1 MNLFETFAG
10 VAVRRPIAV
19 CVTAAAVALVGGL
32 SLNEL
37 PIDLLPNIKT
47 PSVVVAV
54 SAGDRSPEEMQRLY
68 GERLENQVL
77 SVRGVR
83 SVEQIARI
91 GRLVATVHLDW
102 ETSVDNAVIDI
113 GSALSGLSSDPQVNY
128 VSIRRFDPS
137 QEPILTMGMLAIE
150 EGRPD
155 LIGLRQIARR
165 QVATALETLPGVA
178 EVRVVGG
185 RMREISVHF
194 DEFRGAEFG
203 ITMNALDGAIRDAN
217 RDFSPG
223 VIEDQ
228 GQIYT
233 IRGRARYEDINDI
246 KDVVVRFMPPQIAGG
261 ARVPIRVRDVADVVE
276 SEREHDHV
284 VLVNG
289 REGIAM
295 SVYKEAGANTV
306 TVSNT
311 INVALDGAVADLPG
325 VEVHTIADNATL
337 VVEALDDLRL
347 AAGLGIALAILVLAV
362 FLRSVG
368 ATFIVS
374 AAVPVSI
381 FAALFCMSFSDHS
394 LNIITLGGLALG
406 AGMLVDNAIV
416 VVESMYRRIRLGDT
430 PAEAAKKGTGLVA
443 GAITASTLTTCV
455 VFIPVFF
462 VQGLAAR
469 LIDGIA
475 FTVVISLGA
484 SLLVAIFLIPAL
496 GRWFLTPAKVDEVG
510 EVIPERV
517 PLMRRAVEKIVRGF
531 LRVPFLIVL
540 LSALLVGG
548 AVWQLLKLGTE
559 LLPPSDPKQFSIRYI
574 GQSGQRVEATTNVI
588 SGLESSIREAAPD
601 FVAATLAEVGRLPED
616 ERIIRRESTEEH
628 TARLTIRLTDTEES
642 PPPTAYANALQDDL
656 DQIPNAEVE
665 WELNRSALSEVL
677 DSGAA
682 PVVVEISGSTLYEIR
697 EVTDAVSARM
707 TELDEIWNVR
717 STFEGGPPELR
728 IKLNRS
734 IADALQIDVDTVA
747 SVIESSLEG
756 KEITRLSVG
765 DEEYPIMLQID
776 KPTQE
781 ELKNVTFTTSAGV
794 KVSIGQVA
802 VFEEMTGARE
812 ILRKNQRLTSQI
824 TALVTDGYTLPQAIG
839 AVDEILQ
846 EQQLALGM
854 TAQLGG
860 TEQER
865 AATFGELQ
873 LAAIL
878 AFVLVLM
885 VLAGTFESLLQP
897 ITILYA
903 IPLALVG
910 VAATLVPLGNPLGV
924 MSMLGLIVLSGVA
937 VNDAVLLIVTAKQI
951 MLEGKDR
958 VTALSEAA
966 GIRLRPIT
974 MTTLTTAL
982 ALFPL
987 LFGGGEGAVLRQ
999 PMALTIIGGLVASTL
1014 GSLFILPCLYLTI
1027 DKFADL
1033 FRRNKNRD
1041 TAVVSA

>member
-1 MNLFETFAG
+1 MNFFESCAG

-19 CVTAAAVALVGGL
+19 CATAVAVALVGIF

-37 PIDLLPNIKT
+37 PIDLLPDIKT
-47 PSVVVAV
+47 PSVVIAV
-54 SAGDRSPEEMQRLY
+54 NAGDRPPEEMQRLY
-68 GERLENQVL
+68 GERLENLVL
-77 SVRGVR
+77 SVQGVR
-83 SVEQIARI
+83 SVEQIART

-102 ETSVDNAVIDI
+102 ESDVDNAVIDI
-113 GSALSGLSSDPQVNY
+113 GSALSSLSSDPQIDY
-128 VSIRRFDPS
+128 VTIRRFDPS
-137 QEPILTMGMLAIE
+137 QEPILTLGMLAKE
-150 EGRPD
+150 EGNPD

-165 QVATALETLPGVA
+165 QIATALETLPGVA
-178 EVRVVGG
+178 EVRVIGG
-185 RMREISVHF
+185 RKREISVHF
-194 DEFRGAEFG
+194 DEFRAAEFG
-203 ITMNALDGAIRDAN
+203 ITLDQLHSRIAAEN
-217 RDFSPG
+217 REFSAG

-228 GQIYT
+228 GQIFT
-233 IRGRARYEDINDI
+233 IRGVTRYEDINDI
-246 KDVVVRFMPPQIAGG
+246 ENVVVQFLQPQTGG
-261 ARVPIRVRDVADVVE
+261 ARIAVRVHDVADVVE
-276 SEREHDHV
+276 SEQEHDHV

-289 REGIAM
+289 REGVGL

-311 INVALDGAVADLPG
+311 IKEALAGAVEDLPG
-325 VEVHTIADNATL
+325 VDVHEISDNATL

-381 FAALFCMSFSDHS
+381 LAAIFCMSFSDHS

-484 SLLVAIFLIPAL
+484 SLFVAIFLIPAL
-496 GRWFLTPAKVDEVG
+496 GRWFLTPAKVDDQG
-510 EVIPERV
+510 AVIPERV
-517 PLMRRAVEKIVRGF
+517 PLTRRAVEKIVRGF
-531 LRVPFLIVL
+531 LRVPFLIVV
-540 LSALLVGG
+540 LSAGIVGG

-588 SGLESSIREAAPD
+588 GGLESSIRESVPEY
-601 FVAATLAEVGRLPED
+601 VAATLAEIGRLPDD
-616 ERIIRRESTEEH
+616 ERTIRREAAEEN
-628 TARLTIRLTDTEES
+628 TARLTVRITDES
-642 PPPTAYANALQDDL
+642 PPANAYANALRDDL
-656 DQIPNAEVE
+656 DQIPNADVE

-677 DSGAA
+677 DSGDA
-682 PVVVEISGSTLYEIR
+682 PVVVEIAGSTLYDIR
-697 EVTDAVSARM
+697 EVTESVQNKM
-707 TELDEIWNVR
+707 LELDELWNVR
-717 STFEGGPPELR
+717 SSFEGGPPELR
-728 IKLNRS
+728 VKLNRS
-734 IADALQIDVDTVA
+734 MADALQINVRTVA
-747 SVIESSLEG
+747 EVIQSSLEG
-756 KEITRLSVG
+756 REITRLAVG

-776 KPTQE
+776 KPTRE
-781 ELKNVTFTTSAGV
+781 ELKDVTFTTSTGI
-794 KVSIGQVA
+794 KTTIGEVTE
-802 VFEEMTGARE
+802 FEEVSGARE

-824 TALVTDGYTLPQAIG
+824 TALVSEDYTLPQAIA
-839 AVDEILQ
+839 AVDSILQ
-846 EQQLALGM
+846 QQPLTLGM

-860 TEQER
+860 AEQER
-865 AATFGELQ
+865 ATTFSELQ

-878 AFVLVLM
+878 AFILVLM

-910 VAATLVPLGNPLGV
+910 VAVALVPMGNPLGV

-937 VNDAVLLIVTAKQI
+937 VNDAVLLIVTAKQL
-951 MLEGKDR
+951 MQDGKDR

-982 ALFPL
+982 ALTPL

-999 PMALTIIGGLVASTL
+999 PMALTIIGGLVASTI
-1014 GSLFILPCLYLTI
+1014 GSLFILPCLYLTF

-1033 FRRNKNRD
+1033 FRRKNRD
-1041 TAVVSA
+1041 SAVEVT

>member
-1 MNLFETFAG
+1 MSFFESCAG

-19 CVTAAAVALVGGL
+19 CATAIAVALVGIFSL
-32 SLNEL
+32 SEL
-37 PIDLLPNIKT
+37 PIDLLPDIKT
-47 PSVVVAV
+47 PSVVIAV
-54 SAGDRSPEEMQRLY
+54 NSGDRPPEEMQRLY
-68 GERLENQVL
+68 GERLENLVL
-77 SVRGVR
+77 SVSGVR
-83 SVEQIARI
+83 SVEQVART

-102 ETSVDNAVIDI
+102 DSDLDNAVIDI
-113 GSALSGLSSDPQVNY
+113 GSATSGLSGDPQIDY
-128 VSIRRFDPS
+128 VTIRRFDPS
-137 QEPILTMGMLAIE
+137 QEPILTLGMLAKE
-150 EGRPD
+150 EGNPD

-185 RMREISVHF
+185 RKREISVHF
-194 DEFRGAEFG
+194 DEFRAAEFG
-203 ITMNALDGAIRDAN
+203 ITLGELQGRINAEN
-217 RDFSPG
+217 QEFSPG

-228 GQIYT
+228 GQIFT
-233 IRGRARYEDINDI
+233 IRGRTRYEDINDI
-246 KDVVVRFMPPQIAGG
+246 ENVVVRFVQPQVGG

-276 SEREHDHV
+276 SAQEHDHV

-289 REGIAM
+289 REGVGL

-311 INVALDGAVADLPG
+311 IKEALAGAVEDLPG
-325 VEVHTIADNATL
+325 VEVHEIADNATL

-347 AAGLGIALAILVLAV
+347 AAGLGIALAIVVLAV
-362 FLRSVG
+362 FLRSLG

-381 FAALFCMSFSDHS
+381 LAAIFCMSFSDHS

-430 PAEAAKKGTGLVA
+430 PSEAARKGTGLVA

-496 GRWFLTPAKVDEVG
+496 GRWFLSPAKVDQQG
-510 EVIPERV
+510 EVIPEKI
-517 PLMRRAVEKIVRGF
+517 PLIRRAIEKIVRGF

-540 LSALLVGG
+540 LSAGIVAG

-588 SGLESSIREAAPD
+588 SGLESSIRESVPEY
-601 FVAATLAEVGRLPED
+601 VASTLAEIGRLPDD
-616 ERIIRRESTEEH
+616 ERTIRREAAEEN
-628 TARLTIRLTDTEES
+628 TARLTVRITDES
-642 PPPTAYANALQDDL
+642 PPPNAFANALRDDL

-677 DSGAA
+677 DSGSA
-682 PVVVEISGSTLYEIR
+682 PVVVEIAGSTLYDIR
-697 EVTDAVSARM
+697 EVTESVQNKM
-707 TELDEIWNVR
+707 LELDEIWNVR
-717 STFEGGPPELR
+717 SSFEGGPPELR
-728 IKLNRS
+728 VKLNRS
-734 IADALQIDVDTVA
+734 RADALQINVDTVA
-747 SVIESSLEG
+747 QVIQASLEG
-756 KEITRLSVG
+756 REITQLAVG

-776 KPTQE
+776 KPTRE

-794 KVSIGQVA
+794 KVTIGEVTE
-802 VFEEMTGARE
+802 FEEVTGARE
-812 ILRKNQRLTSQI
+812 ILRKNQRLTAQI
-824 TALVTDGYTLPQAIG
+824 TALVNEDYTLPQAIA
-839 AVDEILQ
+839 AVDGILQ
-846 EQQLALGM
+846 QQPLTLGM

-860 TEQER
+860 AEQER
-865 AATFGELQ
+865 ATTFSELQ

-878 AFVLVLM
+878 AFILVLM

-897 ITILYA
+897 ITVLYA
-903 IPLALVG
+903 IPLALIG
-910 VAATLVPLGNPLGV
+910 VAVALVPLGNPLGV

-937 VNDAVLLIVTAKQI
+937 VNDAVLLIVTAKQL
-951 MLEGKDR
+951 MQEGKDR

-982 ALFPL
+982 ALTPL

-999 PMALTIIGGLVASTL
+999 PMALTIIGGLVASTI
-1014 GSLFILPCLYLTI
+1014 GSLFILPCLYLTF

-1033 FRRNKNRD
+1033 FRRKNRNS
-1041 TAVVSA
+1041 AVEVT

>member
-1 MNLFETFAG
+1 MSFFESCAG

-19 CVTAAAVALVGGL
+19 CATAVAVALVGIFSL
-32 SLNEL
+32 SEL
-37 PIDLLPNIKT
+37 PIDLLPDIKS

-54 SAGDRSPEEMQRLY
+54 NAGDRPPEEMQRLY
-68 GERLENQVL
+68 GERLENMVL
-77 SVRGVR
+77 SVSGVR
-83 SVEQIARI
+83 SVEQVART

-102 ETSVDNAVIDI
+102 ETDLDNAVIDI
-113 GSALSGLSSDPQVNY
+113 GSALSSLSGDPQIDY
-128 VSIRRFDPS
+128 VTIRRFDPS
-137 QEPILTMGMLAIE
+137 QEPILTLGMLAKE
-150 EGRPD
+150 ESNSD

-165 QVATALETLPGVA
+165 QIATALETLPGVA

-185 RMREISVHF
+185 RKREISVHF
-194 DEFRGAEFG
+194 DEFRAAEFDVTLG
-203 ITMNALDGAIRDAN
+203 QLHGRINAEN
-217 RDFSPG
+217 QEFSPG

-228 GQIYT
+228 GQIFT
-233 IRGRARYEDINDI
+233 IRGRTRYENVYDIEN
-246 KDVVVRFMPPQIAGG
+246 VVVKFLQPQGGG
-261 ARVPIRVRDVADVVE
+261 ARVAVRVRDVANVVE
-276 SEREHDHV
+276 SEQEHDHV

-289 REGIAM
+289 REGVGL

-306 TVSNT
+306 TVSNL
-311 INVALDGAVADLPG
+311 IKEALESAVKDLPG
-325 VEVHTIADNATL
+325 VEVHEISDNATL

-347 AAGLGIALAILVLAV
+347 AAGLGIALAVLVLAV
-362 FLRSVG
+362 FLRSLG

-381 FAALFCMSFSDHS
+381 LAAIFCMSFADHS

-496 GRWFLTPAKVDEVG
+496 GRWFLNPAKLDEQG
-510 EVIPERV
+510 AVIPERV

-540 LSALLVGG
+540 LSAGIVGG
-548 AVWQLLKLGTE
+548 AVWQLLELGTE

-588 SGLESSIREAAPD
+588 SGLESSIRDSVPE
-601 FVAATLAEVGRLPED
+601 FVAATLAEVGRLPDD
-616 ERIIRRESTEEH
+616 ERTIRREAAEEN
-628 TARLTIRLTDTEES
+628 TARLTVRITDES
-642 PPPTAYANALQDDL
+642 PPANAYANALRDDL
-656 DQIPNAEVE
+656 EQIPNAEIE

-677 DSGAA
+677 DSGNA
-682 PVVVEISGSTLYEIR
+682 PVVVEIAGSTVYDIR
-697 EVTDAVSARM
+697 EVTESLQKKM
-707 TELDEIWNVR
+707 LELDELWNVR
-717 STFEGGPPELR
+717 SSFEGGPPELR
-728 IKLNRS
+728 VKLNRS
-734 IADALQIDVDTVA
+734 RADALQINVDTVA
-747 SVIESSLEG
+747 QVIQASLEG
-756 KEITRLSVG
+756 REITRLAVG

-776 KPTQE
+776 KPTRE
-781 ELKNVTFTTSAGV
+781 ELKNVMFTTSSGA
-794 KVSIGQVA
+794 KVSIGEVTE
-802 VFEEMTGARE
+802 FEEVTGARE
-812 ILRKNQRLTSQI
+812 VFRKNQRLTSQI
-824 TALVTDGYTLPQAIG
+824 TALVDEDYTLPQAIS
-839 AVDEILQ
+839 AVDSILQ
-846 EQQLALGM
+846 QQPLTLGM

-860 TEQER
+860 SEQER
-865 AATFGELQ
+865 ATTFSELQ

-878 AFVLVLM
+878 AFILVLM

-910 VAATLVPLGNPLGV
+910 VAIALVPMGNPLGV

-937 VNDAVLLIVTAKQI
+937 VNDAVLLIVTAKQL
-951 MLEGKDR
+951 MQEGKDR
-958 VTALSEAA
+958 VSALSEAA

-982 ALFPL
+982 ALTPL

-1014 GSLFILPCLYLTI
+1014 GSLFILPCLYLSI
-1027 DKFADL
+1027 DKFTGL
-1033 FRRNKNRD
+1033 FRRKNRRE
-1041 TAVVSA
+1041 ALVVT

>member
-1 MNLFETFAG
+1 MNFFESCAG

-19 CVTAAAVALVGGL
+19 CATAVAVALVGIF

-37 PIDLLPNIKT
+37 PIDLLPDIKT
-47 PSVVVAV
+47 PSVVIAV
-54 SAGDRSPEEMQRLY
+54 NAGDRPPEEMQRLY
-68 GERLENQVL
+68 GERLENLVL
-77 SVRGVR
+77 SVQGVR
-83 SVEQIARI
+83 SVEQVART

-102 ETSVDNAVIDI
+102 ESDVDNAVIDI
-113 GSALSGLSSDPQVNY
+113 GSALSSLSSDPQIDY
-128 VSIRRFDPS
+128 VTIRRFDPS
-137 QEPILTMGMLAIE
+137 QEPILTLGMLAKE
-150 EGRPD
+150 EGNPD

-165 QVATALETLPGVA
+165 QIATALETLPGVA

-185 RMREISVHF
+185 RKREISVHF
-194 DEFRGAEFG
+194 DEFRAAEFG
-203 ITMNALDGAIRDAN
+203 ITLDQLESRISAEN
-217 RDFSPG
+217 REFSPG

-228 GQIYT
+228 GQIFT
-233 IRGRARYEDINDI
+233 IRGVTRYEDIYDI
-246 KDVVVRFMPPQIAGG
+246 ENVVVRFLQPQTGG
-261 ARVPIRVRDVADVVE
+261 ARIAVRVRDVADVVE
-276 SEREHDHV
+276 SAQEHDHV

-289 REGIAM
+289 REGVGL

-311 INVALDGAVADLPG
+311 IKEALAGAVEDLPG
-325 VEVHTIADNATL
+325 VDVYEISDNATL

-362 FLRSVG
+362 FLRSIG

-381 FAALFCMSFSDHS
+381 LAAIFCMSFSDHS

-416 VVESMYRRIRLGDT
+416 VVESMYRRIKLGDT

-484 SLLVAIFLIPAL
+484 SLFVAIFLIPAL
-496 GRWFLTPAKVDEVG
+496 GRWFLTPAKVDDHG
-510 EVIPERV
+510 AVIPERV
-517 PLMRRAVEKIVRGF
+517 PLTRRAVEKIVRGF
-531 LRVPFLIVL
+531 LRVPFLIVV
-540 LSALLVGG
+540 LSAGIVGG

-588 SGLESSIREAAPD
+588 GGLESSIRESVPEY
-601 FVAATLAEVGRLPED
+601 VAATLAEIGRLPDD
-616 ERIIRRESTEEH
+616 ERTIRREAAEEN
-628 TARLTIRLTDTEES
+628 TARLTVRITDES
-642 PPPTAYANALQDDL
+642 PPANAYANALRDDL
-656 DQIPNAEVE
+656 DQIPNADVE

-677 DSGAA
+677 DSGDA
-682 PVVVEISGSTLYEIR
+682 PVVVEIAGSTLYDIR
-697 EVTDAVSARM
+697 EVTERVQNKM
-707 TELDEIWNVR
+707 LELDELWNVR
-717 STFEGGPPELR
+717 SSFEGGPPELR
-728 IKLNRS
+728 VKLNRS
-734 IADALQIDVDTVA
+734 MADALQINVRTVA
-747 SVIESSLEG
+747 EVIQASLEG
-756 KEITRLSVG
+756 KEITRLAVG

-776 KPTQE
+776 KPTRE
-781 ELKNVTFTTSAGV
+781 ELKDVTFTTSTGI
-794 KVSIGQVA
+794 KTTIGEVTE
-802 VFEEMTGARE
+802 FEEVSGARE

-824 TALVTDGYTLPQAIG
+824 TALVSEGYTLPQAIA
-839 AVDEILQ
+839 AVDSILQ
-846 EQQLALGM
+846 QQPLTLGM

-860 TEQER
+860 AEQER
-865 AATFGELQ
+865 ATTFSELQ

-878 AFVLVLM
+878 AFILVLM

-910 VAATLVPLGNPLGV
+910 VAVALVPMGNPLGV

-937 VNDAVLLIVTAKQI
+937 VNDAVLLIVTAKQL
-951 MLEGKDR
+951 MQDGKDR

-982 ALFPL
+982 ALTPL

-999 PMALTIIGGLVASTL
+999 PMALTIIGGLVASTI

-1027 DKFADL
+1027 DKFTGL
-1033 FRRNKNRD
+1033 FRRKNRE
-1041 TAVVSA
+1041 AVRAT